1 MAERVDATLI
11 ALRRVLRAIE
21 GNARAIARASGLTPA
36 QMLVLHALAENGQE
50 MPRDIARRLGVSQ
63 ATVTTQIDR
72 LEARGLVRRERR
84 LADRRMVW
92 VILTAA
98 GRQLLADTP
107 DPLYGRFAARFAAL
121 DDWEQALLMA
131 SAERLA
137 KLFDAEAVEPLPAGE
152 EPARKPSA
160 PTI

>member
-21 GNARAIARASGLTPA
+21 GNARAIARTSGLTPA
-36 QMLVLHALAENGQE
+36 QMLVLHSLADAGQE
-50 MPRDIARRLGVSQ
+50 LPRDIARRLGVSQ

-84 LADRRMVW
+84 QADRRMVW
-92 VILTAA
+92 VILTAE
-98 GRQLLADTP
+98 GRRVLAETP
-107 DPLYGRFAARFAAL
+107 DPLYGRFAERFAAL
-121 DDWEQALLMA
+121 DDWEQALLLA

-137 KLFDAEAVEPLPAGE
+137 KMFDAETVEPLPGVE
-152 EPARKPSA
+152 EGPRKAPAEL
-160 PTI
+160 

>member
-36 QMLVLHALAENGQE
+36 QMLVLHGLADNGQE
-50 MPRDIARRLGVSQ
+50 LPRDIARRLGVSQ

-84 LADRRMVW
+84 TADRRMVW
-92 VILTAA
+92 VILTAE
-98 GRQLLADTP
+98 GRQVLADTP
-107 DPLYGRFAARFAAL
+107 DPLYGRFAERFAAL
-121 DDWEQALLMA
+121 SDWEQAMLLS

-137 KLFDAEAVEPLPAGE
+137 KMFDAETVEPLPAGD
-152 EPARKPSA
+152 EPARKASA
-160 PTI
+160 LPV

>member
-1 MAERVDATLI
+1 MTERVDATLI

-21 GNARAIARASGLTPA
+21 GNARAIARASGLTSA
-36 QMLVLHALAENGQE
+36 QMLVLHALADNGQE

-72 LEARGLVRRERR
+72 LEAHGLVRRERR
-84 LADRRMVW
+84 QADRRMVW

-107 DPLYGRFAARFAAL
+107 DPLYARFAGRFAAL
-121 DDWEQALLMA
+121 DDWEQAMLLA
-131 SAERLA
+131 GAERLA
-137 KLFDAEAVEPLPAGE
+137 KMFDAEGVEPLPAGE
-152 EPARKPSA
+152 DPPRKA
-160 PTI
+160 PLAG

>member
-1 MAERVDATLI
+1 MAERVDVTLI

-36 QMLVLHALAENGQE
+36 QMLVLHALADAGQE
-50 MPRDIARRLGVSQ
+50 LPRDIARRLGVSQ

-84 LADRRMVW
+84 QADRRMVW
-92 VILTAA
+92 VILTPE
-98 GRQLLADTP
+98 GRRVLAETP
-107 DPLYGRFAARFAAL
+107 DPLYGLFAERFAAL
-121 DDWEQALLMA
+121 ADWEQAMLLA

-137 KLFDAEAVEPLPAGE
+137 KMFDAESVEPLPVAE
-152 EPARKPSA
+152 DAPRKAQA
-160 PTI
+160 PL